1 MSLKGRKHVAACV
14 FLFGASFCASAA
26 SAAPFASQKIDGDS
40 PPYVGARLEQ
50 VVVFGRN
57 SRRTV
62 EAFAAEQ
69 KLDPA
74 ELHRKFAASGLIE
87 CGAAHGAGQLT
98 LADDLVT
105 TAAHV
110 FFDEDGLPRA
120 KTCTFVNV
128 VDGKEI
134 RTPIDAASIVAGSKN
149 PYAVAAVH
157 DWAVAR
163 LTRPVDGAAPYGLA
177 GAASP
182 NSPVEFVAR
191 GHIDW
196 GEGRELSM
204 EKCGLHDQ
212 LSVGEEGTRE
222 FSFDC
227 ETGDGASGGA
237 LIVGERRPCSRRG
250 SGRLAQQQAVPFG
263 ALLDDALQFRR
274 DHRRRLQEGGHRRRR
289 QGLCGEIIRPRNLC
303 MRDGPRAIG

>member
-1 MSLKGRKHVAACV
+1 MFHRGRMHAAAVCV
-14 FLFGASFCASAA
+14 FLFGTSSYFGMSSEA
-26 SAAPFASQKIDGDS
+26 SAAPFLQQAMSDKSLSFGDAKIS
-40 PPYVGARLEQ
+40 P

-57 SRRTV
+57 TRRTV
-62 EAFAAEQ
+62 AQFAAEQ
-69 KLDPA
+69 KLDPVD
-74 ELHRKFAASGLIE
+74 LRRKFAASGLIE

-98 LADDLVT
+98 LTDDLLT

-110 FFDEDGLPRA
+110 FFDESGLPRA
-120 KTCTFVNV
+120 KTCFFVID
-128 VDGKEI
+128 VDGKQI
-134 RTPIDAASIVAGSKN
+134 RTAIDSASIIAGSKN
-149 PYAVAAVH
+149 PYAIAPVH

-163 LTRPVDGAAPYGLA
+163 LTRPIPGVTPYGLA

-182 NSPVEFVAR
+182 NLPVEFVAR

-204 EKCGLHDQ
+204 EKCALHDE

-237 LIVGERRPCSRRG
+237 LIVGAGNAAAAHAENPEIGAILVGWRSNKPFHSAPF
-250 SGRLAQQQAVPFG
+250 SLTHYNFAVTIEG
-263 ALLDDALQFRR
+263 AFKKAVV
-274 DHRRRLQEGGHRRRR
+274 
-289 QGLCGEIIRPRNLC
+289 
-303 MRDGPRAIG
+303 AAAAKVYVAK

>member
-1 MSLKGRKHVAACV
+1 MSLKGRKLVAACV
-14 FLFGASFCASAA
+14 FLFGTSFCASAA
-26 SAAPFASQKIDGDS
+26 PFVQHKIGGDS
-40 PPYVGARLEQ
+40 SSFVDARVDK
-50 VVVFGRN
+50 VVVFGRD

-62 EAFAAEQ
+62 EAFAADQ

-74 ELHRKFAASGLIE
+74 QLHRKFAASGLIE

-98 LADDLVT
+98 LTDDLLT

-110 FFDEDGLPRA
+110 FFDEDGVPRA
-120 KTCTFVNV
+120 KTCTFVNE
-128 VDGKEI
+128 VDGKQI
-134 RTPIDAASIVAGSKN
+134 RTPIDTASIVAGSKN

-163 LTRPVDGAAPYGLA
+163 LTRPVLGATPYGLA

-182 NSPVEFVAR
+182 DTPVEFVAR

-196 GEGRELSM
+196 GQGRELSM
-204 EKCGLHDQ
+204 EKCALHDH
-212 LSVGEEGTRE
+212 LSTGEEGTRE

-237 LIVGERRPCSRRG
+237 LILGAVGDPVVG
-250 SGRLAQQQAVPFG
+250 AVLVGWRSNKPFHSAPFSPTHYNFAVTIEG
-263 ALLDDALQFRR
+263 AFKKAVV
-274 DHRRRLQEGGHRRRR
+274 
-289 QGLCGEIIRPRNLC
+289 
-303 MRDGPRAIG
+303 ASAAKAYVAK

>member
-1 MSLKGRKHVAACV
+1 MSLRGRKHVAACV
-14 FLFGASFCASAA
+14 FLFGASICASVV
-26 SAAPFASQKIDGDS
+26 SAAPLAPQKIDGDS
-40 PPYVGARLEQ
+40 PPYFGARLEQ
-50 VVVFGRN
+50 VVVFGRD

-74 ELHRKFAASGLIE
+74 DLHRKFAASGLIE

-110 FFDEDGLPRA
+110 FFDEDGARRA
-120 KTCTFVNV
+120 KTCTFVNE
-128 VDGKEI
+128 VDGREI
-134 RTPIDAASIVAGSKN
+134 RTPIDTASIVAGSKN

-163 LTRPVDGAAPYGLA
+163 LARPVHGAAPFGLA

-196 GEGRELSM
+196 GDGRELSM

-212 LSVGEEGTRE
+212 LTVGEEGTRE

-237 LIVGERRPCSRRG
+237 LILGDASDPVIGAILVGWRSNKPFRSAPFSTTHYNFVVTIEG
-250 SGRLAQQQAVPFG
+250 AFKKAVV
-263 ALLDDALQFRR
+263 AA
-274 DHRRRLQEGGHRRRR
+274 
-289 QGLCGEIIRPRNLC
+289 
-303 MRDGPRAIG
+303 AAKAYVAK